1 MKKNQDKPAIIILC
15 GGKGLRLRPIT
26 KDIPKPLVMLN
37 DKPILQ
43 YILNQFIKYRFNKF
57 LIATGYKSN
66 KIKNFLK
73 NNFQT
78 LDYKI
83 INSGD
88 VDILT
93 RIKDCIKII
102 DDDFILSYGDTISNI
117 DLNKLIKFHSDNV
130 NFVTVTSFPIKIPF
144 GVMEIDKNSFVKSFT
159 EKPTLDSVMN
169 IGYFYFSKKYH
180 DLFFKYNSFIEI
192 LSYLS
197 RQNKLKAFNHSGI
210 HITINTIAE
219 LEYANNNIKKIF
231 I

>member
-1 MKKNQDKPAIIILC
+1 MKKNKDKPTIIILC

-26 KDIPKPLVMLN
+26 NDIPKPLVKIN

-43 YILNQFIKYRFNKF
+43 YILEQFIKYKFDKF

-66 KIKNFLK
+66 KIEKFLK
-73 NNFQT
+73 TNFKS
-78 LDYKI
+78 LDYEI
-83 INSGD
+83 IDSGD

-93 RIKDCIKII
+93 RIKDCIEKSN
-102 DDDFILSYGDTISNI
+102 DDFILSYGDTISNI
-117 DLNKLIKFHSDNV
+117 DLKKLISFHNDNA
-130 NFVTVTSFPIKIPF
+130 NSVTVTSFPIKIPF
-144 GVMEIDKNSFVKSFT
+144 GVMEIDKNNFVKSFI

-169 IGYFYFSKKYH
+169 IGYFYFSKKHH
-180 DLFFKYNSFIEI
+180 DLFFKYSNFVEI

-197 RQNKLKAFNHSGI
+197 RENKLQAFKHSGI

-219 LEYANNNIKKIF
+219 LEYANKNISKIS